1 MIFSLLKIHNHD
13 RMSSITRVLHNTT
26 WNYLTSRLPVRF
38 IGAQKVVMEAIMT
51 DINNLVQDFWRT
63 SSDGADEAHF
73 VEMRRLL
80 EILQNIS
87 DVCFA
92 LSVFASR

>member
-1 MIFSLLKIHNHD
+1 
-13 RMSSITRVLHNTT
+13 
-26 WNYLTSRLPVRF
+26 
-38 IGAQKVVMEAIMT
+38 MEAIMT
-51 DINNLVQDFWRT
+51 DINNLMQDFWRT

-80 EILQNIS
+80 EIFQNIS